1 MATYKRPLKDGET
14 CEDSR
19 VAYNPFLG
27 QGAAKTETPVAG
39 ETPVAPKAAK
49 KAKEAKEAEVPV
61 EPEAEVAPVE
71 AAE

>member
-27 QGAAKTETPVAG
+27 QGAAEAPAVA
-39 ETPVAPKAAK
+39 EAPVAPKAAK
-49 KAKEAKEAEVPV
+49 KAKEAEVPV

>member
-27 QGAAKTETPVAG
+27 QGTAKTEAPEA
-39 ETPVAPKAAK
+39 PAAPKAPK
-49 KAKEAKEAEVPV
+49 RTKEAEVPV
-61 EPEAEVAPVE
+61 EPEVEVAPVE

>member
-27 QGAAKTETPVAG
+27 QGTAKAEAPVVA
-39 ETPVAPKAAK
+39 EAPVAPKAAK
-49 KAKEAKEAEVPV
+49 KAKEAEVPV